1 MSKSL
6 GNVYTL
12 EDLKKQGIEPLAYR
26 YFSYSSN
33 FTKKLNFTWDS
44 IKQSQNSLNKLREQV
59 LSNRGISNKIDKNI
73 ISNLEAKFLDAI
85 NDNLN
90 MTVALSVVYEALKNE
105 KSNDIYSLILKFDNV
120 LSLDLNRENTIS
132 NEKIDISENVLN
144 ILKSREEAR
153 KNKDYAL
160 SDKYRDE
167 LLLLGYIVKDTKEGQ
182 KLEKSE

>member
-1 MSKSL
+1 M
-6 GNVYTL
+6 
-12 EDLKKQGIEPLAYR
+12 
-26 YFSYSSN
+26 
-33 FTKKLNFTWDS
+33 
-44 IKQSQNSLNKLREQV
+44 
-59 LSNRGISNKIDKNI
+59 
-73 ISNLEAKFLDAI
+73 
-85 NDNLN
+85 
-90 MTVALSVVYEALKNE
+90 YEALKNE